1 LTRTASAGSVCAE
14 SPLSNGTCYV
24 SIVYPIKVGKF
35 EGFSWIRCEGK
46 GSFLNS
52 PAVREFGESR
62 IKRGERCLVVDLN
75 ACTGMD
81 STFMGTLAGLASRI
95 SETEGVLQVAD
106 PGERNRN
113 SLEDLGLDFLME
125 IDPGEAVWK
134 DVAEKARDLLKPKVA
149 GLKAGTT
156 LHTRHIL
163 EAHEILSD
171 ANEANRKKFSG
182 VVETLGEQLGT
193 KPEPPR

>member
-1 LTRTASAGSVCAE
+1 MKE
-14 SPLSNGTCYV
+14 YSPSINGTCFV
-24 SIVYPIKVGKF
+24 ANVCPIKVGKF

-52 PAVREFGESR
+52 PAVKEFGESR
-62 IKRGERCLVVDLN
+62 IKRGETCLVVDLK

-95 SETEGVLQVAD
+95 SDEKGVLQIAE
-106 PGERNRN
+106 PGERNSN
-113 SLEDLGLDFLME
+113 SLEDLGLDFLMD
-125 IDPGEAVWK
+125 IDPAEAAWK
-134 DVAEKARDLLKPKVA
+134 DVAEKARDMLKPKVA
-149 GLKAGTT
+149 GMTAGTE

-171 ANEANRKKFSG
+171 ANEGNREKFSG
-182 VVETLGEQLGT
+182 VVDMLGEQLG
-193 KPEPPR
+193 KKSNRLL

>member
-1 LTRTASAGSVCAE
+1 M
-14 SPLSNGTCYV
+14 SNGTCYV
-24 SIVYPIKVGKF
+24 SIVCPIKVGKF

-52 PAVREFGESR
+52 PAVKEFGESR
-62 IKRGERCLVVDLN
+62 IKRGEKCLVVDLEG
-75 ACTGMD
+75 CTGMD

-95 SETEGVLQVAD
+95 SEKDGELQVAD
-106 PGERNRN
+106 PGDRNRN

-125 IDPGEAVWK
+125 IDPEEAGWK

-149 GLKAGTT
+149 GMAAGTE

-163 EAHEILSD
+163 EAHEILSE
-171 ANEANRKKFSG
+171 ANEGNREKFSG
-182 VVETLGEQLGT
+182 VLEALGEQLGG
-193 KPEPPR
+193 KPESPAE

>member
-1 LTRTASAGSVCAE
+1 MANSC
-14 SPLSNGTCYV
+14 
-24 SIVYPIKVGKF
+24 PIKVGKF

-52 PAVREFGESR
+52 PAVKEYGESR
-62 IKRGERCLVVDLN
+62 IKCGESCLVIDLD

-95 SETEGVLQVAD
+95 SEKGGLLQIAD
-106 PGERNRN
+106 PGDRNRH

-134 DVAEKARDLLKPKVA
+134 DLEEKARDLLKPKVA
-149 GLKAGTT
+149 GMKAGTV

-171 ANEANRKKFSG
+171 ANESNRMKFSG
-182 VVETLGEQLGT
+182 VVETLGEQLGA
-193 KPEPPR
+193 KPDNSR

>member
-1 LTRTASAGSVCAE
+1 MI
-14 SPLSNGTCYV
+14 NGTCYV
-24 SIVYPIKVGKF
+24 SIVCPIKVGKF
-35 EGFSWIRCEGK
+35 EGFSWIRCEGR

-52 PAVREFGESR
+52 PAVKEFGESR
-62 IKRGERCLVVDLN
+62 IKRGEKCLVVDLN

-81 STFMGTLAGLASRI
+81 STFMGTLAGLANRI
-95 SETEGVLQVAD
+95 SEKDGLLQVAD
-106 PGERNRN
+106 PGDRNRN

-149 GLKAGTT
+149 GMKAGTE

-171 ANEANRKKFSG
+171 ANEGNREKFSG
-182 VVETLGEQLGT
+182 VVEMLEGELGE
-193 KPEPPR
+193 KPGIPR